1 MPDNDVNV
9 DNDALAAEAA
19 GIPLPPDATP
29 AGGAAPG
36 PETAPAAI
44 DQAPQPSSWASST
57 PMLVFLIDRLAVPN
71 WKLTDQEKG
80 DLGDALAPVL
90 DDLFPGGMGSEKWAP
105 YFRLLAVGASITLAR
120 VHDGK
125 LTPLRAPSDD
135 EAAPAADPDAE
146 AKTAGPF
153 MTGGAPGAGSH

>member
-1 MPDNDVNV
+1 MPENQVIVENTE
-9 DNDALAAEAA
+9 LAAEAA
-19 GIPLPPDATP
+19 AIPLPPGDP
-29 AGGAAPG
+29 AAPG
-36 PETAPAAI
+36 APSSPGEPGDQLAPA
-44 DQAPQPSSWASST
+44 DQAPSSWASST
-57 PMLVFLIDRLAVPN
+57 PMLVFLIERLAVPN

-125 LTPLRAPSDD
+125 LTPLRAPSSD
-135 EAAPAADPDAE
+135 APAADPDAD
-146 AKTAGPF
+146 AKPAGAF
-153 MTGGAPGAGSH
+153 TTLAPGAGSN